1 MRPWPLLLMTLA
13 LSSCAVVV
21 AGLEPRPNLP
31 AMPDAPPLA
40 IDLGP
45 NIKQEQTIEV
55 GTAAIELRTFRGDL
69 KRGFLAG
76 FPGATQEAAPLTLRL
91 SEVNVTYE
99 NLRIAGLA
107 RFRFRGSV
115 TRGDTTLVTFA
126 GKADGDACTD
136 AVSSC
141 LRSGIEA
148 MFEKIFN
155 DVFKGLAG
163 PGAPVRDAPPKA
175 IEL

>member
-1 MRPWPLLLMTLA
+1 MA
-13 LSSCAVVV
+13 
-21 AGLEPRPNLP
+21 
-31 AMPDAPPLA
+31 DAPPIA
-40 IDLGP
+40 IDLASA
-45 NIKQEQTIEV
+45 IQQEQVIEV
-55 GTAAIELRTFRGDL
+55 GNAAIELKTFRGDL

-76 FPGATQEAAPLTLRL
+76 FPGATQDAAQLTLRL
-91 SEVNVTYE
+91 SEVNITYE

-115 TRGDTTLVTFA
+115 TRGQTTLVTFA

-136 AVSSC
+136 SVQSC

-148 MFEKIFN
+148 MYEKIFTE
-155 DVFKGLAG
+155 VFKGQG
-163 PGAPVRDAPPKA
+163 RSVPGVPVDETPRA